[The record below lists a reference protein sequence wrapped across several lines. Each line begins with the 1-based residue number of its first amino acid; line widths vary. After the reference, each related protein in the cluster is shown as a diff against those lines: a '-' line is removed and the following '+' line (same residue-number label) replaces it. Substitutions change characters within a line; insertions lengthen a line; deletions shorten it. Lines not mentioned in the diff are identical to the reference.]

1 MAFVQ
6 IGQFHSG
13 IEGDFLFVHHVQKF
27 GNKVGQ
33 ADKTL
38 DLLITFTCSF
48 SNNLCTAFPEI
59 IWDNLSHI
67 FGSSSSSFDCLQL
80 HFVGESP
87 LAWQDGFALKIA
99 VYHEQ
104 NSGIIIHI
112 ADNDRQGVQSGK
124 LCSVL
129 TAMPGDDLV
138 ATFRAWACNQRRKHA
153 VLFYT
158 FHRALHGLIIQNLK
172 GMVFEREQFP
182 NGNLLHLFSLLF
194 LPGFLCGENVICPFQ
209 RHV

>member
-1 MAFVQ
+1 MLHGF
-6 IGQFHSG
+6 
-13 IEGDFLFVHHVQKF
+13 
-27 GNKVGQ
+27 
-33 ADKTL
+33 
-38 DLLITFTCSF
+38 
-48 SNNLCTAFPEI
+48 
-59 IWDNLSHI
+59 
-67 FGSSSSSFDCLQL
+67 QL
-80 HFVGESP
+80 HLVSESP

-104 NSGIIIHI
+104 NCGIIIHLTD
-112 ADNDRQGVQSGK
+112 DNRQRIQPGK

-129 TAMPGDDLV
+129 TAVPGDDLI
-138 ATFRAWACNQRRKHA
+138 ATFRAGTGNQRRKHA
-153 VLFYT
+153 VLFHT

>member
-1 MAFVQ
+1 M
-6 IGQFHSG
+6 
-13 IEGDFLFVHHVQKF
+13 
-27 GNKVGQ
+27 
-33 ADKTL
+33 
-38 DLLITFTCSF
+38 LITFACSF

-67 FGSSSSSFDCLQL
+67 FGSSNSSLDCFQL
-80 HFVGESP
+80 HLVSESP

-129 TAMPGDDLV
+129 TAMPGDNLV
-138 ATFRAWACNQRRKHA
+138 ATFRAWACNQRRKHT
-153 VLFYT
+153 VLLHA
-158 FHRALHGLIIQNLK
+158 FHRALHGFIVQDLK
-172 GMVFEREQFP
+172 GVVFEGKQLP
-182 NGNLLHLFSLLF
+182 DGNLLHLFPLLL
-194 LPGFLCGENVICPFQ
+194 LPGFLGGENVICPFQ